1 MCSSFSSWF
10 DMADNEKKEE
20 GTSSRGVDWEVVS
33 LTASA
38 YAAAPGPEFD
48 PTDESREIGVSERE
62 ASAVLFMSGH
72 FVFPPSEHENLPIEP
87 DVSEIH
93 IEPDR
98 HNVSS
103 AVVDVG
109 NDRVDSSD
117 TEKMQIVFDDDLH
130 AVKFFDDGSR
140 IAVHDMGF
148 EDRKRSQRQNL
159 VGMEQDIYADPDVA
173 IRSEEH
179 KGGRKFEGE
188 EAVDVNMDS
197 PRDHTEPNE
206 DEFDGSNLPCQ
217 SWWKRHAVSLY
228 HQAKEADTFWSVV
241 VAAAVVGIIVLG
253 HRWHR
258 DKWQLH
264 QIKWRFSINDG
275 TMMKMLRPI
284 GRYKDVLVGAT
295 SGAR

>member
-1 MCSSFSSWF
+1 
-10 DMADNEKKEE
+10 MADNEKKEE

-38 YAAAPGPEFD
+38 YAASPGPEFD
-48 PTDESREIGVSERE
+48 PTDESREIGVTERE
-62 ASAVLFMSGH
+62 SSAALFMSGH

-93 IEPDR
+93 IEPER

-109 NDRVDSSD
+109 NDGVDNSD
-117 TEKMQIVFDDDLH
+117 KEKMQIVLDDDLH
-130 AVKFFDDGSR
+130 AVKFFDEGSR
-140 IAVHDMGF
+140 IAVRDMGF
-148 EDRKRSQRQNL
+148 EDSNRSQRQNL

-173 IRSEEH
+173 IRSEECE
-179 KGGRKFEGE
+179 GGRKFDGE
-188 EAVDVNMDS
+188 EAFDVHMDS
-197 PRDHTEPNE
+197 PRDHTEPDE

-228 HQAKEADTFWSVV
+228 RQAKEADTFWSVV

-253 HRWHR
+253 HRWQR
-258 DKWQLH
+258 NKWQLH

-275 TMMKMLRPI
+275 SMMKMLRPI
-284 GRYKDVLVGAT
+284 GRYKDVLVGAA